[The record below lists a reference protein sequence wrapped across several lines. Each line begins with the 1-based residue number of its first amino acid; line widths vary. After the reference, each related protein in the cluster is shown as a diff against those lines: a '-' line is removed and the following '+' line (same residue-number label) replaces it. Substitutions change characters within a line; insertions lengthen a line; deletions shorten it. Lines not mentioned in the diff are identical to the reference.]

1 MIRMRVLSMHMFVAM
16 CVPMPVIMPVM
27 MMMVVMVM
35 IVAVIM
41 MAQLFGLFLQSA
53 KPRAKALTEGAILH
67 IRARR

>member
-1 MIRMRVLSMHMFVAM
+1 MIRMRILSVHMFVTM
-16 CVPMPVIMPVM
+16 CVPMPVMVM
-27 MMMVVMVM
+27 VMVVMVM

-53 KPRAKALTEGAILH
+53 KPRAKAVTEGAILH

>member
-1 MIRMRVLSMHMFVAM
+1 MIRMRILSVHMFVTM
-16 CVPMPVIMPVM
+16 CVPMPMPVM
-27 MMMVVMVM
+27 VMVVMVM

>member
-1 MIRMRVLSMHMFVAM
+1 MIRMRILSVHMFVTM
-16 CVPMPVIMPVM
+16 CVPMPVMVM
-27 MMMVVMVM
+27 VMVMVVMVM

>member
-1 MIRMRVLSMHMFVAM
+1 MIRMRILSVHMFVTM
-16 CVPMPVIMPVM
+16 CVPMPVMV
-27 MMMVVMVM
+27 MVVMIM